1 MIREYKESDYNAVNV
16 LGRDINPDY
25 FIKLSPVSKCYV
37 YEEDDEVVGFIL
49 ADIFDDRAEIMDVA
63 VEVMHRNNKIGDK
76 LVKYVIDLC
85 KEKGCDNITLE
96 VRVNNDA
103 AIKLYKNNDFKIV
116 SVRKKYY
123 AKGTIDANL
132 MQRKL

>member
-16 LGRDINPDY
+16 LGREINPDY
-25 FIKLSPVSKCYV
+25 FIKFNSVSKCFV
-37 YEEDDEVVGFIL
+37 YEENEEVVGFIL
-49 ADIFDDRAEIMDVA
+49 IDMFSDRAEIIDVA

-85 KEKGCDNITLE
+85 KNNGCDNITLE

-103 AIKLYKNNDFKIV
+103 AIKLYKNNDFRVV
-116 SVRKKYY
+116 SIRKKYY
-123 AKGTIDANL
+123 SNGTIDANL

>member
-16 LGRDINPDY
+16 LGREINPDY
-25 FIKLSPVSKCYV
+25 FIKFNSVSKCFV
-37 YEEDDEVVGFIL
+37 YEENEEVVGFIL
-49 ADIFDDRAEIMDVA
+49 IDMFSDRAEIIDVA

-85 KEKGCDNITLE
+85 K
-96 VRVNNDA
+96 
-103 AIKLYKNNDFKIV
+103 NNDFRVV
-116 SVRKKYY
+116 SIRKKYY
-123 AKGTIDANL
+123 STGTIDANL

>member
-1 MIREYKESDYNAVNV
+1 MIREYNESDYNAVNV

-25 FIKLSPVSKCYV
+25 FIKFNSVSKCFV

-49 ADIFDDRAEIMDVA
+49 ADIFDDRAEIIDVA

-76 LVKYVIDLC
+76 LVKHVIELC
-85 KEKGCDNITLE
+85 KEKGCNDITLE

-116 SVRKKYY
+116 SIRKKYY
-123 AKGTIDANL
+123 SKGTVDANL